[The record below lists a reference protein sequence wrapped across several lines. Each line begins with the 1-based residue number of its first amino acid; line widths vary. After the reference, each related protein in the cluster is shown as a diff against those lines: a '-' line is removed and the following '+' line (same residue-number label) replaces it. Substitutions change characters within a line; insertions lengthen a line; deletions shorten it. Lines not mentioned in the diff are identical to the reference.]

1 MRTPRQDE
9 VLDRLDRVESKLD
22 YIIDHNKHDYSS
34 YEEWLI
40 DKQVNDR
47 VKSNGSIE

>member
-22 YIIDHNKHDYSS
+22 YIIDPNKHDYSS
-34 YEEWLI
+34 YDEWLV
-40 DKQVNDR
+40 DKNIKLR
-47 VKSNGSIE
+47 VLKHGSVE